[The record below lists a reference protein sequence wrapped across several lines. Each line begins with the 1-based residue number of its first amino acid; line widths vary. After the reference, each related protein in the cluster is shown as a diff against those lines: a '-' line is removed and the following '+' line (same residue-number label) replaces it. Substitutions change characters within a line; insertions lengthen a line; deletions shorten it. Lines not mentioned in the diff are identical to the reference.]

1 MKTESV
7 RMSDE
12 RRTALEVVAAECGVV
27 NQRGIEAG
35 KPSWR
40 ALLYAIADGSVVC
53 RPANK
58 KRHLRIVRLA
68 AVAACCRDEKRM
80 TM

>member
-12 RRTALEVVAAECGVV
+12 RRAALEAVAASCGVA
-27 NQRGIEAG
+27 NQRGTEAG

-53 RPANK
+53 RPTK
-58 KRHLRIVRLA
+58 KRP
-68 AVAACCRDEKRM
+68 K
-80 TM
+80 